1 MGRGSNLCSLTL
13 SIVFALSLASS
24 AFAQADPVLHRTLL
38 QSTNVSAGD
47 CCAKLQAIGF
57 DSPLPV
63 VILDSAG
70 QPIPHGVDTK
80 ITLCTCSPASMNVKD
95 YFGPAEAAGRGT
107 SSANFTKKSYKFK
120 TVGADGK
127 SVDFPILGMPQDD
140 DWILYGP
147 ELDKTMGMRNYL
159 TYNLA
164 RASGRY
170 ATRTVYAE
178 VFLVD
183 DGKPLNMEHYNG
195 IYITE
200 EKVKRSKD
208 RVDIKKLKA
217 PNLSGGYI
225 ILYDNDNIE
234 ATDITFGPLKG
245 WEHPFLLK
253 EPKEFPPEDNPGGSW
268 MLNYL
273 TEFQNALNNG
283 DTSYTDYIDAPAFT
297 DFFLLVELT
306 KSPDGYRGSTYMHK
320 EKDGPLAMGPVWD
333 YNEAYGECCGYPI
346 TGWDNQGQSGPGL
359 SGGSA
364 ISPEGWRFNICD
376 EPERCIVDP
385 TDGTSQWYRQMWKSD
400 DRFKTGAAQRWK
412 DLRGGVWSDDGIKK
426 VINDAKSAITP
437 AIPRN
442 YDKYATA
449 LGVQKGDNYEEF
461 WLGAVSTLQDWTIKR
476 VAWLDSKFGAI
487 AGGGETTAAT
497 TTESQAGR

>member
-1 MGRGSNLCSLTL
+1 MGRRSDFCLLTL
-13 SIVFALSLASS
+13 GVFVALSLPSLSVADASNL
-24 AFAQADPVLHRTLL
+24 QQDPRRALL
-38 QSTNVSAGD
+38 QTTNATNGD
-47 CCAKLQAIGF
+47 CCARLQAIGF
-57 DSPLPV
+57 NSPLPV
-63 VILDSAG
+63 IILDSVG
-70 QPIPHGVDTK
+70 QNIPHKEDVK
-80 ITLCTCSPASMNVKD
+80 INICTCSPQNLNFQD
-95 YFGPAEAAGRGT
+95 YSGPADAAGRGT

-120 TVGADGK
+120 TLGADGK
-127 SVDFPILGMPQDD
+127 PVKFPIFGMPEDD

-170 ATRTVYAE
+170 ATRTVYVE
-178 VFLVD
+178 GFLVD
-183 DGKPLNMEHYNG
+183 DGKPLSMDHYNG
-195 IYITE
+195 IYIAE

-234 ATDITFGPLKG
+234 AGDITFGPLQG

-268 MLNYL
+268 LLNYL
-273 TEFQNALNNG
+273 SEFQTALNNG
-283 DTSYTDYIDAPAFT
+283 DMNYTSYIDGPAFT
-297 DFFLLVELT
+297 DFFLLVELS
-306 KSPDGYRGSTYMHK
+306 KSPDGYRGSTFMHK
-320 EKDGPLAMGPVWD
+320 DKDGPLAMGPVWD

-346 TGWDNQGQSGPGL
+346 TGWANQGQSGPGL

-376 EPERCIVDP
+376 ESERCIVDP
-385 TDGTSQWYRQMWKSD
+385 TDGTSMWYRTMWKKD
-400 DRFKTGAAQRWK
+400 DRFKAGAAQRWAE
-412 DLRGGVWSDDGIKK
+412 LRAGTWSDDGLKK
-426 VINDAKSAITP
+426 IINDAKVAITP

-442 YDKYATA
+442 YDKYTAA

-461 WLGAVSTLQDWTIKR
+461 WLSQVTTLQDWTLKR
-476 VAWLDSKFGAI
+476 AAWLDSQFSSI
-487 AGGGETTAAT
+487 ASGSTVT
-497 TTESQAGR
+497 TTSQAGR